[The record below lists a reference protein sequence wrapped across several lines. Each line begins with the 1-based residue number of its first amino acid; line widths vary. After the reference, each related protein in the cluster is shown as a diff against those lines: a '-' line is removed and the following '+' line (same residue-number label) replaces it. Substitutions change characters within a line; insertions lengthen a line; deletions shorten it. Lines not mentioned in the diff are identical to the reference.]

1 MRPLW
6 WMAGAAL
13 LSSLAVAAAPGVESD
28 REVLLGM
35 LAPLGGAAATW
46 ILVVRTYAARP
57 NALTQAMIAAFGGK
71 LVFFGAYVTIVL
83 KVLEARPLPFVISFT
98 TYFIGLHLAEALSLQ
113 RFFAGKTPGPLR
125 GSRPTTGSP
134 SRLRD
139 GVSYDG

>member
-1 MRPLW
+1 MSVPE
-6 WMAGAAL
+6 
-13 LSSLAVAAAPGVESD
+13 VAPV
-28 REVLLGM
+28 
-35 LAPLGGAAATW
+35 T
-46 ILVVRTYAARP
+46 RT
-57 NALTQAMIAAFGGK
+57 LTQAMIAAFGGK